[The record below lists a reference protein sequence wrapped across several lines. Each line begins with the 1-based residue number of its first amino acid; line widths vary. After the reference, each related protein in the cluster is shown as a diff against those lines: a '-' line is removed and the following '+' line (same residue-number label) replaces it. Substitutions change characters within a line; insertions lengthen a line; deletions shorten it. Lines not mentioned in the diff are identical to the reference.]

1 MSRLSDP
8 HAADVLFAFAGGA
21 STLSGSRIDLD
32 KGTDVGWAPDPIKLS
47 SILRAMRFRMELST
61 FPTAKK
67 CLDRLAALAWPR
79 TVALPQETPRLDT
92 IEYREFPSFA
102 AYYQAEI
109 QPWLGKWQDLCE
121 VYARYQKGEITQEQ
135 GAGEIQARVA
145 AAALAEDNGDVQPEG
160 RPKKTAGE
168 TASGMQLSQSE
179 RAGRKRIS
187 RSTQQRLDA
196 IARKKPDL
204 LQAVAAGMPVREA
217 ARLAGVEPKPDAGK
231 QLRRWWAA
239 ASPEQ
244 RAEFEEFIAAWHRK
258 DVA

>member
-121 VYARYQKGEITQEQ
+121 VYARYQKGEITEQ
-135 GAGEIQARVA
+135 QGTEEIQARLGKHGGDRRSEQARKDQVNHGSLAQTPTAKLPRKERTLRRLRRDDPALATRVERGELTANA
-145 AAALAEDNGDVQPEG
+145 AAVAKGW
-160 RPKKTAGE
+160 
-168 TASGMQLSQSE
+168 
-179 RAGRKRIS
+179 
-187 RSTQQRLDA
+187 
-196 IARKKPDL
+196 RKKKPEPDL
-204 LQAVAAGMPVREA
+204 YE
-217 ARLAGVEPKPDAGK
+217 
-231 QLRRWWAA
+231 QLCRRWD
-239 ASPEQ
+239 
-244 RAEFEEFIAAWHRK
+244 RA
-258 DVA
+258 